1 MADEFIFVEGTY
13 YNVNALK
20 SLGKVEFKKQL
31 GHLKS
36 WEDAYNKINKG
47 SKKKSTKKVKPK
59 SE

>member
-1 MADEFIFVEGTY
+1 MADDFIFVEGTY

-20 SLGKVEFKKQL
+20 GLGKVEFKKQL

-36 WEDAYNKINKG
+36 WEDAYNTINKG

-59 SE
+59 GE